1 MADPKAQVNL
11 NDRAIKNYYNELAGG
26 IRQGAGAQQAG
37 FSQASSRVGAVYDEM
52 TRALT
57 DQANATS
64 SGLANQFN
72 MLGIGAA
79 TDSATNDLRG
89 QLNQALISA
98 ARRKAAE
105 QSGLT
110 EQARAYRQAGL
121 ESVTNA
127 QREGTRTRS
136 DARTSLMEAV
146 TNLQAA
152 EAQAKGEMDLAKLQ
166 GEIQLAQM
174 RQQLAARRGG
184 GGGGGGRRGS
194 PLDMLRAQLMGLE
207 ILEKQ
212 QDLENGPDSPWN
224 EGGQG
229 GLNRF
234 LSGPSD
240 YWENQAGPKFRGELQ
255 NLIDY
260 GYGQANSPKSIAS
273 GMKDP
278 YLIAMGNINS
288 APSYINQDALS
299 QALQIYFG
307 KY

>member
-26 IRQGAGAQQAG
+26 IKQGAGAQQAG
-37 FSQASSRVGAVYDEM
+37 YSQASSRVGTVYDEM

-64 SGLANQFN
+64 SGLADQFN

-121 ESVTNA
+121 EAVTNA

-136 DARTSLMEAV
+136 DARTSLMEAI

-174 RQQLAARRGG
+174 RQQMAARRGG
-184 GGGGGGRRGS
+184 GGGGRSGS

-212 QDLENGPDSPWN
+212 RDLEMGPDTPWN

-234 LSGPSD
+234 LSGSSD
-240 YWENQAGPKFRGELQ
+240 YWGQGGAGPKFRGELQ

-260 GYGQANSPKSIAS
+260 GYGQANSPRSIAS

-278 YLIAMGNINS
+278 YTIAMGNLNS
-288 APSYINQDALS
+288 APNFINQDALA